1 MLLKLS
7 LALMAA
13 SMTAF
18 GQQPNVSAPPTTS
31 TSSAPAAISPK
42 DMNIDQLRALAER
55 DEARLKDW
63 AALLRYRS
71 ANAQLPAPVANED
84 RVVFMGDSITD
95 NWAKDPA
102 TFFPGKP
109 YIGRGIGGQITQQML
124 LRFWPDV
131 IALHPKVVVL
141 LAGTNDISGHAGVLT
156 DEAIE
161 ANIMAMTELASEHG
175 IRVVLSSIL
184 PTCEARTESRP
195 IERILALNDWL
206 HTYADAHH
214 FIYVDYYPALLD
226 DETNEFRRS
235 LTGDCLHPNAEGYK
249 IMAPLAEA
257 GIRAALAAA
266 QPAADNHKPRP

>member
-7 LALMAA
+7 LTLMAAA
-13 SMTAF
+13 SMTALA
-18 GQQPNVSAPPTTS
+18 QQPTISVPPS
-31 TSSAPAAISPK
+31 TPAAISPK
-42 DMNIDQLRALAER
+42 DMNVDQLRVLAER
-55 DEARLKDW
+55 DELRLKDW
-63 AALLRYRS
+63 AALLRYRN
-71 ANAQLPAPVANED
+71 ANAQLPAPAANED

-95 NWAKDPA
+95 NWTKDAA
-102 TFFPGKP
+102 TFFPGKS

-131 IALHPKVVVL
+131 IALHPKVVII

-161 ANIMAMTELASEHG
+161 ANIMAMGDLANQHG

-195 IERILALNDWL
+195 IERILVLNDWL
-206 HTYADAHH
+206 HTYAEAHH
-214 FIYVDYYPALLD
+214 FIYVDYYPAMLD
-226 DETNEFRRS
+226 DETNELRRS
-235 LTGDCLHPNAEGYK
+235 LTEDCLHPNAQGYK

-257 GIRAALAAA
+257 GIRAALAQA
-266 QPAADNHKPRP
+266 QPSADNRKPRP